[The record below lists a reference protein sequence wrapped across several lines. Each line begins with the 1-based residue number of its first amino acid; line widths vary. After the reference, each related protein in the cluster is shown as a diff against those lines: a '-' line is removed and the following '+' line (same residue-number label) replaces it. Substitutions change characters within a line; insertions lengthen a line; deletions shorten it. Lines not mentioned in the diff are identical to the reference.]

1 MAAETPEWLRS
12 TRQQLEGGT
21 VGARAE
27 IASERHAALYDARA
41 RVLPTGFYPARTLLM
56 VLGRPVQAPS
66 HKAKTPPVHHTGRSR
81 AAARVV
87 AAEPVA
93 SGVLDCPPGSQGH
106 VQRPYVPR
114 PCERR

>member
-27 IASERHAALYDARA
+27 IASERHAALARA

-66 HKAKTPPVHHTGRSR
+66 HKAKTPPTHNSNSGRGNKTNQS
-81 AAARVV
+81 APSDVT
-87 AAEPVA
+87 
-93 SGVLDCPPGSQGH
+93 
-106 VQRPYVPR
+106 
-114 PCERR
+114 